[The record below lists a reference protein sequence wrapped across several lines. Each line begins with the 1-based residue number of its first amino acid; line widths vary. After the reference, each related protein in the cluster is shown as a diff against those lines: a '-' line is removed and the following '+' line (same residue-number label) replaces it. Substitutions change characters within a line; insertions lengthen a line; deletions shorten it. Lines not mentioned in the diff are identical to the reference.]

1 LFVGNGIAIYSAKTK
16 VKMLGLISMVS
27 ISRIAGRS
35 NVRRMVVNVLS
46 GFSKFSPWQRE
57 LSLILKTVGRAW
69 KQEV

>member
-1 LFVGNGIAIYSAKTK
+1 
-16 VKMLGLISMVS
+16 
-27 ISRIAGRS
+27 
-35 NVRRMVVNVLS
+35 MVVNVLS